1 MAGLAQFLVGHV
13 LSDRYRLESVL
24 GEGGFGVV
32 LRATDL
38 RCDREVAVKVL
49 DAPRGM
55 SPVQIERLRHRFQR
69 EAEVAARLPL
79 HPNLVPVLDYGATE
93 RLDYLVMELLRGE
106 SLRERLAREDDPIP
120 LRTALRVL
128 RDAALGV
135 AAGHQAGLIHR
146 DLKPANIFLEG
157 DRASPTVRIL
167 DFGIAKLIDEAEAE
181 ETRTHLTLPGEW
193 FGSEFYSPPEHLR
206 REAVTRASDVYSL
219 GVVAFELLTRT
230 RLFTAQDQERR
241 RNGLPVPVPSLVAR
255 NAAVPRDA
263 EWIVRKALEDDPADR
278 FETAGEMAAELHR
291 AINRLRRA
299 TDLPAEETVA
309 AAAVP
314 ADAGGTEVSV
324 DEGTVVAADERT
336 AMDAAL
342 GALGLRRRA
351 RDADPS
357 GLDREVERLRWK
369 KVRRRALQA
378 AGIGALAFGG
388 IAGGYG
394 IAAMRQAEGV
404 MQSPVPARVLTAAE
418 ENEEGIRRFR
428 DRDYTGA
435 LQHFARA
442 AEMAPGNAEYM
453 NNHAYTL
460 LRAGRA
466 DEAISALQEVVA
478 RHPRREVAYSNLA
491 EAQLARGDTAGAITT
506 MQALLAIAPSPARRN
521 EAETLL
527 ARLGADT
534 WDTREWED
542 AQSTDP
548 TVDTAEE
555 DQPWEEWTPPEFGT
569 RADTVVTEDGV
580 TITEGARIG
589 GAGILRRRNRG
600 PDGRWRDSVLLH
612 TTPRDTLRIGW
623 P

>member
-13 LSDRYRLESVL
+13 LDDHYRLESVL

-38 RCDREVAVKVL
+38 RGGREVAVKVL

-55 SPVQIERLRHRFQR
+55 SAVQVERLRQRFQR

-93 RLDYLVMELLRGE
+93 RLDYLVMELLLGE
-106 SLRERLAREDDPIP
+106 SLRERLARQDDPVP
-120 LRTALRVL
+120 LRLALRIL

-135 AAGHQAGLIHR
+135 AAGHQTGLVHR

-157 DRASPTVRIL
+157 EPASPTVRIL
-167 DFGIAKLIDEAEAE
+167 DFGIAKLVDEAEDE

-206 REAVTRASDVYSL
+206 REPVTRAADVYSL

-230 RLFTAQDQERR
+230 RLFTAQDQDRR

-255 NAAVPRDA
+255 NASIPRDV
-263 EWIVRKALEDDPADR
+263 EWIVRKALDDDPAER
-278 FETAGEMAAELHR
+278 FGTAGEMAAELHR
-291 AINRLRRA
+291 AINRLRRV
-299 TDLPAEETVA
+299 TDLADDATVA
-309 AAAVP
+309 VAAPAPAPSAAVE
-314 ADAGGTEVSV
+314 GGTEVSV
-324 DEGTVVAADERT
+324 DDGTAVDT
-336 AMDAAL
+336 AL
-342 GALGLRRRA
+342 VALGLRRRA

-357 GLDREVERLRWK
+357 GLDREIDRLRWK

-388 IAGGYG
+388 VAGGYG
-394 IAAMRQAEGV
+394 IAAMRQTEGITAA
-404 MQSPVPARVLTAAE
+404 PVPARVLTAVE

-435 LQHFARA
+435 LRHFGNA
-442 AEMAPGNAEYM
+442 MQKAPGNAEYM
-453 NNHAYTL
+453 NNHAYAL

-466 DEAISALQEVVA
+466 GEAIAALQEVVA
-478 RHPRREVAYSNLA
+478 QHPEREVAYSNLA
-491 EAQLARGDTAGAITT
+491 EAQLAQGDTAGAITT
-506 MQALLAIAPSPARRN
+506 MQALLAIGPSPARRN
-521 EAETLL
+521 EAQTLL
-527 ARLGADT
+527 RRLGADS
-534 WDTREWED
+534 WDTQEWED
-542 AQSTDP
+542 SQATDGEV
-548 TVDTAEE
+548 TEE
-555 DQPWEEWTPPEFGT
+555 EEPQPRQDWSPPEFDAGV
-569 RADTVVTEDGV
+569 DTVISEDGM
-580 TITEGARIG
+580 TITERARVG

-600 PDGRWRDSVLLH
+600 PDGRWRDTLYVNP
-612 TTPRDTLRIGW
+612 TPADTLRIGW